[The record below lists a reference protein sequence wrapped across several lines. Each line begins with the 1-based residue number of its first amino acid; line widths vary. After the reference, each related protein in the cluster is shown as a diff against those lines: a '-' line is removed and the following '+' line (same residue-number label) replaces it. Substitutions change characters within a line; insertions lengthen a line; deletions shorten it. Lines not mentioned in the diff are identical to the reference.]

1 MIDFLKKNKVQISI
15 LIVLIIC
22 IFVPYLLDYRV
33 FLFNADQ
40 QLQYNLFYKEWMR
53 LIKDIYHTGSF
64 PFYSFNTFLGSN
76 FYASKLYYLTGDVFF
91 PIMVLLSK
99 FIKDIEVSL
108 ELFSIFYVILSSI
121 SFYVFLYLFGI
132 RNKWYMFIGALIYA
146 LSGMA
151 SNYVGQYMFHRF
163 YSLLPFLFASIEYYR
178 RTGKIYLFSVIV
190 FILILTSYYFMFPTT
205 LFLVAYS
212 FFTIFYNSTN
222 RITFKVIFKFGWPL
236 IAAYCVG
243 VLLSAFLTV
252 PGFLFIKDNSRLGV
266 DYIDKFFEFR
276 LYLGYIH
283 SLITAPLTLFSKYDY
298 LFNVGFNGH
307 LTWYSIYAGSAIVP
321 FIFSTIFI
329 RNNRKITSLRY
340 LIILLN
346 VFALIPYL
354 SSVMHGFS
362 EPSFRWVF
370 LITFVH
376 ILGFVI
382 VLENFDEYRKEVFKG
397 SVLFLLFFI
406 PTAFYGYLYKGIT
419 VYDNPNHLRII
430 GISLLLYCTNVC
442 LISFKRMKSLLVIL
456 ILEVIFTFS
465 TRLWILSETYYSY
478 TPSLDE
484 NAIAY
489 FRDIDEDLFYRI
501 YVNPDGLLPTSSLNL
516 NQSINFNYF
525 STSTYDSTYEY
536 NLKQFI
542 ELNNINW
549 HIIKIDN
556 PDVLRMLGVKY
567 YYVTDVSE
575 LPNNYNWTYSYNV
588 NHYKVYEM
596 NEYRSIGFTYSKFIN
611 ENSDIAQLNWNDT
624 LIVPDDIYNKLININ
639 QSESKE
645 LNIYEFSNNRLVGN
659 IDLDSDQVLFLS
671 IPYSTGW
678 NVYVDNQLV
687 NTYKVQGGFIGL
699 ELNKGYHDIT
709 LQFIPPGLKIG
720 IFTSLFGLL
729 IFCLIIINDF
739 KKCIKLKPDL

>member
-1 MIDFLKKNKVQISI
+1 
-15 LIVLIIC
+15 
-22 IFVPYLLDYRV
+22 
-33 FLFNADQ
+33 
-40 QLQYNLFYKEWMR
+40 
-53 LIKDIYHTGSF
+53 
-64 PFYSFNTFLGSN
+64 
-76 FYASKLYYLTGDVFF
+76 
-91 PIMVLLSK
+91 
-99 FIKDIEVSL
+99 
-108 ELFSIFYVILSSI
+108 
-121 SFYVFLYLFGI
+121 
-132 RNKWYMFIGALIYA
+132 
-146 LSGMA
+146 
-151 SNYVGQYMFHRF
+151 
-163 YSLLPFLFASIEYYR
+163 
-178 RTGKIYLFSVIV
+178 
-190 FILILTSYYFMFPTT
+190 
-205 LFLVAYS
+205 
-212 FFTIFYNSTN
+212 
-222 RITFKVIFKFGWPL
+222 
-236 IAAYCVG
+236 
-243 VLLSAFLTV
+243 
-252 PGFLFIKDNSRLGV
+252 
-266 DYIDKFFEFR
+266 
-276 LYLGYIH
+276 
-283 SLITAPLTLFSKYDY
+283 
-298 LFNVGFNGH
+298 
-307 LTWYSIYAGSAIVP
+307 
-321 FIFSTIFI
+321 
-329 RNNRKITSLRY
+329 
-340 LIILLN
+340 
-346 VFALIPYL
+346 
-354 SSVMHGFS
+354 
-362 EPSFRWVF
+362 
-370 LITFVH
+370 
-376 ILGFVI
+376 
-382 VLENFDEYRKEVFKG
+382 
-397 SVLFLLFFI
+397 
-406 PTAFYGYLYKGIT
+406 
-419 VYDNPNHLRII
+419 
-430 GISLLLYCTNVC
+430 
-442 LISFKRMKSLLVIL
+442 MKSLLIIL

-489 FRDIDEDLFYRI
+489 FRDTDEDLFYRI

-588 NHYKVYEM
+588 NHYEVYEM

-699 ELNKGYHDIT
+699 ELNEGYHDIT
-709 LQFIPPGLKIG
+709 LQFIPPGFKIG

>member
-1 MIDFLKKNKVQISI
+1 MIDFLKKNKVQIGLLFT
-15 LIVLIIC
+15 LIVCLFI
-22 IFVPYLLDYRV
+22 PYLLNYRV

-40 QLQYNLFYKEWMR
+40 QLQYNLFYKEWMK
-53 LIKDIYHTGSF
+53 LVKDIYHTGSL

-76 FYASKLYYLTGDVFF
+76 FYASKLYYLTGDIFF
-91 PIMVLLSK
+91 PIMVILSK
-99 FIKDIEVSL
+99 FITDIDFSL
-108 ELFSIFYVILSSI
+108 ELFSVFYVFLSSI
-121 SFYVFLYLFGI
+121 SFYVLLYLFGI

-178 RTGKIYLFSVIV
+178 KTGQIYLFSIIV
-190 FILILTSYYFMFPTT
+190 FILVLTSYYFMFPTT

-212 FFTIFYNSTN
+212 FFTIFYHSTK
-222 RITFKVIFKFGWPL
+222 RITFKSIFRFGLPL
-236 IAAYCVG
+236 IGAYCVG
-243 VLLSAFLTV
+243 ILLSAFLTV

-276 LYLGYIH
+276 LYLGYLH
-283 SLITAPLTLFSKYDY
+283 SFITAPLTLFSKYDY

-329 RNNRKITSLRY
+329 RNNRRISSLRY

-354 SSVMHGFS
+354 SSIMHGFS

-370 LITFVH
+370 LIPFVH

-382 VLENFDEYRKEVFKG
+382 VLEHYDEYRKEVFNG
-397 SVLFLLFFI
+397 SILFLLIFI
-406 PTAFYGYLYKGIT
+406 FTALYGYFYKGIT
-419 VYDNPNHLRII
+419 IYENPIHLRII
-430 GISLLLYCTNVC
+430 VISLILYCAYLC
-442 LISFKRMKSLLVIL
+442 LIGLKKLNILLIVL
-456 ILEVIFTFS
+456 IFEIIFTFS

-484 NAIAY
+484 DAIAY
-489 FRDIDEDLFYRI
+489 FRDVDDDLFYRI

-525 STSTYDSTYEY
+525 STTTYDSTYEY
-536 NLKQFI
+536 NLKQFL

-549 HIIKIDN
+549 HIIRIDH

-567 YYVTDVSE
+567 YYVTDISE
-575 LPNNYNWTYSYNV
+575 LPNQYSWVYRYNI
-588 NHYKVYEM
+588 NHYQVYEM
-596 NEYRSIGFTYSKFIN
+596 NESRSIGFTYSKFIR
-611 ENSDIAQLNWNDT
+611 ETSDISQFNWNDT
-624 LIVPDDIYNKLININ
+624 LIVPDDLYKKLSNVT
-639 QSESKE
+639 QSESRE

-659 IDLDSDQVLFLS
+659 IELDSDQVLFLS

-678 NVYVDNQLV
+678 NVYVDNQWV
-687 NTYKVQGGFIGL
+687 NTYEVQGGFIGF
-699 ELNKGYHDIT
+699 ELNKGNHTIS
-709 LQFIPPGLKIG
+709 LQFVPPGFKIG
-720 IFTSLFGLL
+720 ILTSLFGLFIL
-729 IFCLIIINDF
+729 SLVIINDF
-739 KKCIKLKPDL
+739 KKKIELKPDL